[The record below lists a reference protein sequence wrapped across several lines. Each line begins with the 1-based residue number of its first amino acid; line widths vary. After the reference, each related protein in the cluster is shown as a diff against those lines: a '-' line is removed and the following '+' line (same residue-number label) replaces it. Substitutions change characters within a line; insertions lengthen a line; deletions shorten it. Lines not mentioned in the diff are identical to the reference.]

1 MIIKFFLIIK
11 SCDIYVHVY
20 GQKIYNQIFEL
31 NILNWY
37 NIFTSEILK
46 IIFFLIIKSRDFM
59 CMFMVKNF
67 IIKFLN

>member
-1 MIIKFFLIIK
+1 MIIKYFLIIK

-46 IIFFLIIKSRDFM
+46 IIFFYRSMELKIW
-59 CMFMVKNF
+59 
-67 IIKFLN
+67 IKFNNLNLNFKSV